1 MGENRVSGGPHG
13 QEELQVP
20 AAGLGRWAES
30 WDFRGQEKM
39 ELYPLRLRRL
49 PRAGGRTVL
58 SSACLPL
65 VQLCFDISFI
75 LRGDTVP
82 LLPQHTHTHTHTHT
96 HFLLLSHTHTHTY
109 LLLKVP
115 LIQSIRELTLKI
127 GSHLKPNRVH
137 FKVSDA

>member
-30 WDFRGQEKM
+30 WDFRGQEEV

-49 PRAGGRTVL
+49 PRAGGSTVL
-58 SSACLPL
+58 SSACLPI

-82 LLPQHTHTHTHTHT
+82 LPPQHTHTHTHTHT
-96 HFLLLSHTHTHTY
+96 HLVY
-109 LLLKVP
+109 KVP
-115 LIQSIRELTLKI
+115 LIQSVKELTLQI

-137 FKVSDA
+137 FKVFDA

>member
-30 WDFRGQEKM
+30 WDFRGQEEV

-49 PRAGGRTVL
+49 PRAGGSTVL

-82 LLPQHTHTHTHTHT
+82 LPPQHTHTHTLSPSLSNTHT
-96 HFLLLSHTHTHTY
+96 HISPSQGPTY
-109 LLLKVP
+109 SECKGADP
-115 LIQSIRELTLKI
+115 
-127 GSHLKPNRVH
+127 PNWIPPETKSCS
-137 FKVSDA
+137 FQGF